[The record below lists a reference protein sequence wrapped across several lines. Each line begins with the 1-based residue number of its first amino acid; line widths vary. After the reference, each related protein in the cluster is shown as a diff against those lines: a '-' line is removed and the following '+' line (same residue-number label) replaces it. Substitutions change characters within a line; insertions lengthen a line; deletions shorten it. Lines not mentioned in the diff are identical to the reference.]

1 MYTFHQGDSGGPLI
15 AYEKV
20 SAHGRIKKKAFL
32 IGRTLVSKFVVLNP
46 PCSGVVSA
54 GDGCGHHGKP
64 GYYTRVTSYL
74 PWIEKHVEAEH
85 KCDYV

>member
-32 IGRTLVSKFVVLNP
+32 IGNTIVCSSLSESSMSRGGKRWGRVWPPRQARLLHQGDLVPAL
-46 PCSGVVSA
+46 
-54 GDGCGHHGKP
+54 DRETCGG
-64 GYYTRVTSYL
+64 GAQV
-74 PWIEKHVEAEH
+74 
-85 KCDYV
+85 